1 MLLTSLSLP
10 QLEALSVRRLKQS
23 MAVESLAKDT
33 LSLNQPATTI
43 IVRFTPSTVVRLCAL
58 LLGLLGGWANAQA
71 LTVLYPDIGEPY
83 RTVFAEIL
91 QGIEEQSRAKPR
103 AIALS
108 AGSDLGELRNTLKSG
123 KVVIALGR
131 QGLKAA
137 AMLDPA
143 QAVVIGGVGAAPD
156 ADRLNGISLTPD
168 PALLFAML
176 KSLLPGVRRVLVVYN
191 PAGNEGQIRLA
202 REAARNL
209 GLELVALEA
218 HDLAGAA
225 RAYESQFAAAD
236 GRRDALWL
244 PQDATTVEE
253 TTILPLVLKES
264 WSRNLPVFSSSVLHV
279 KKGVLFGMYP
289 NNVQLGRDLATL
301 ALSLQN
307 GEAPKRGVTPLRAVR
322 SALNS
327 RTASHIGLNLVSSQQ
342 RSFDAV
348 FPEP

>member
-1 MLLTSLSLP
+1 MD
-10 QLEALSVRRLKQS
+10 VK
-23 MAVESLAKDT
+23 SLAKDT
-33 LSLNQPATTI
+33 LPLTQHAAAI
-43 IVRFTPSTVVRLCAL
+43 IVRLTINVVAFLCAL
-58 LLGLLGGWANAQA
+58 LLGLPGGRAYAQT
-71 LTVLYPDIGEPY
+71 LTVLYPEIGEPY
-83 RTVFAEIL
+83 RSVFTEIL
-91 QGIEEQSRAKPR
+91 QGVEEQAKAKPR
-103 AIALS
+103 AIALG
-108 AGSDLGELRNTLKSG
+108 AGTDLAELRNTVKNG

-143 QAVVIGGVGAAPD
+143 QSVVIGGVGAAPD
-156 ADRLNGISLTPD
+156 AERMNGISLAPD
-168 PALLFAML
+168 PALLFGML
-176 KSLLPGVRRVLVVYN
+176 KTLLPGIRRVIVVYN
-191 PAGNEGQIRLA
+191 PARNEAQIRLA
-202 REAARNL
+202 REAARSL

-218 HDLAGAA
+218 SDLAGAA
-225 RAYESQFAAAD
+225 RAYEAQFAAAD

-264 WSRNLPVFSSSVLHV
+264 WRRTLPVFSSSVLHV

-289 NNVQLGRDLATL
+289 NNVQLGRDLAAL
-301 ALSLQN
+301 ALAMQN
-307 GEAPKRGVTPLRAVR
+307 GDMPKRGVTPLRAVR

-327 RTASHIGLNLVSSQQ
+327 RTASHIGLNLASSQQ

>member
-1 MLLTSLSLP
+1 M
-10 QLEALSVRRLKQS
+10 
-23 MAVESLAKDT
+23 
-33 LSLNQPATTI
+33 
-43 IVRFTPSTVVRLCAL
+43 
-58 LLGLLGGWANAQA
+58 LLGLPGGRVHAQT

-83 RTVFAEIL
+83 RTVFTEIL
-91 QGIEEQSRAKPR
+91 QGVEEQAKTKPR
-103 AIALS
+103 AIALG
-108 AGSDLGELRNTLKSG
+108 AGTDLAELRNTLKNS

-156 ADRLNGISLTPD
+156 AERLNGISLAPD
-168 PALLFAML
+168 PALLFGML
-176 KSLLPGVRRVLVVYN
+176 KTLLPGIRRVIVVYN
-191 PAGNEGQIRLA
+191 PASNEAQIRLA
-202 REAARNL
+202 REAARGL

-218 HDLAGAA
+218 SDLAGAA
-225 RAYESQFAAAD
+225 RAYETQFAAAD
-236 GRRDALWL
+236 GHRDALWL

-289 NNVQLGRDLATL
+289 NNVQLGRDLAAL
-301 ALSLQN
+301 ALAMQN
-307 GEAPKRGVTPLRAVR
+307 GDMPKRGVTPLRAVR

>member
-1 MLLTSLSLP
+1 MRLT
-10 QLEALSVRRLKQS
+10 
-23 MAVESLAKDT
+23 
-33 LSLNQPATTI
+33 I
-43 IVRFTPSTVVRLCAL
+43 TVVALLSAL
-58 LLGLLGGWANAQA
+58 LLSLLGGRANAQT

-91 QGIEEQSRAKPR
+91 QGVEDQSKAKPR
-103 AIALS
+103 AIALG
-108 AGSDLGELRNTLKSG
+108 AGSDLNELRNTLKNG

-137 AMLDPA
+137 AMLDPP
-143 QAVVIGGVGAAPD
+143 QGVVVGGVGSAPD
-156 ADRLNGISLTPD
+156 ADRLNGISLAPD
-168 PALLFAML
+168 PALLFGML
-176 KSLLPGVRRVLVVYN
+176 KTLLPAIRRVIVVYN
-191 PAGNEGQIRLA
+191 PASNEAQIRLA
-202 REAARNL
+202 REAARAL

-218 HDLAGAA
+218 TDLAGAA
-225 RAYESQFAAAD
+225 RAYETQFAAAD
-236 GRRDALWL
+236 GHRDALWL

-289 NNVQLGRDLATL
+289 NNVQLGRDLAAL
-301 ALSLQN
+301 ALSVQN
-307 GEAPKRGVTPLRAVR
+307 GEMPKHGVTPLRAVR

>member
-1 MLLTSLSLP
+1 MRLTI
-10 QLEALSVRRLKQS
+10 
-23 MAVESLAKDT
+23 
-33 LSLNQPATTI
+33 N
-43 IVRFTPSTVVRLCAL
+43 VVAFICTL
-58 LLGLLGGWANAQA
+58 LLGLPGGRVHAQT

-83 RTVFAEIL
+83 RTVFTEIL
-91 QGIEEQSRAKPR
+91 QGVEEQARAKPR
-103 AIALS
+103 AIALG
-108 AGSDLGELRNTLKSG
+108 AGTDLAELRNTLKNG

-143 QAVVIGGVGAAPD
+143 QSVVIGGVGAAPD
-156 ADRLNGISLTPD
+156 AERLNGISLAPD
-168 PALLFAML
+168 PALLFGML
-176 KSLLPGVRRVLVVYN
+176 KTLLPGIRRVIVVYN
-191 PAGNEGQIRLA
+191 PASNEAQIRLA
-202 REAARNL
+202 REAARGL

-218 HDLAGAA
+218 SDLAGAA
-225 RAYESQFAAAD
+225 RAYEAQFAAAD
-236 GRRDALWL
+236 GHRDALWL

-289 NNVQLGRDLATL
+289 NNVQLGRDLAAL
-301 ALSLQN
+301 ALAMQN
-307 GEAPKRGVTPLRAVR
+307 GDMPKRGVTPLRAVR

-327 RTASHIGLNLVSSQQ
+327 RTASHIGLNLVSGQQ

>member
-1 MLLTSLSLP
+1 MD
-10 QLEALSVRRLKQS
+10 VK
-23 MAVESLAKDT
+23 SLAKDT
-33 LSLNQPATTI
+33 LPLTQHATTI
-43 IVRFTPSTVVRLCAL
+43 IVRLTINVVAFLTTL
-58 LLGLLGGWANAQA
+58 LLSLLGGPANAQT

-91 QGIEEQSRAKPR
+91 QGVEDQSKAKPR
-103 AIALS
+103 AIALG
-108 AGSDLGELRNTLKSG
+108 AGTDLGELRNTLKNG

-143 QAVVIGGVGAAPD
+143 QGVVVGGVGSAPD
-156 ADRLNGISLTPD
+156 AERLNGISLAPD
-168 PALLFAML
+168 PALLFGML
-176 KSLLPGVRRVLVVYN
+176 KTLLPGIRRVIVVYN
-191 PAGNEGQIRLA
+191 PASNEAQIRLA
-202 REAARNL
+202 REAARGL

-218 HDLAGAA
+218 SDLAGAA
-225 RAYESQFAAAD
+225 RAYEAQFAAAD
-236 GRRDALWL
+236 GHRDALWL

-289 NNVQLGRDLATL
+289 NNVQLGRDLAAL
-301 ALSLQN
+301 ALAMQN
-307 GEAPKRGVTPLRAVR
+307 GDMPKRGVTPLRAVR

>member
-1 MLLTSLSLP
+1 MGLP
-10 QLEALSVRRLKQS
+10 
-23 MAVESLAKDT
+23 
-33 LSLNQPATTI
+33 
-43 IVRFTPSTVVRLCAL
+43 
-58 LLGLLGGWANAQA
+58 GGRVHAQT

-83 RTVFAEIL
+83 RTVFTEIL
-91 QGIEEQSRAKPR
+91 QGVEEQAKTKPR
-103 AIALS
+103 AIALG
-108 AGSDLGELRNTLKSG
+108 AGTDLAELRNTLKNS

-156 ADRLNGISLTPD
+156 AERLNGISLAPD
-168 PALLFAML
+168 PALLFGML
-176 KSLLPGVRRVLVVYN
+176 KTLLPGIRRVIVVYN
-191 PAGNEGQIRLA
+191 PASNEAQIRLA
-202 REAARNL
+202 REAARGL

-218 HDLAGAA
+218 SDLAGAA
-225 RAYESQFAAAD
+225 RAYETQFAAAD
-236 GRRDALWL
+236 GHRDALWL

-289 NNVQLGRDLATL
+289 NNVQLGRDLAAL
-301 ALSLQN
+301 ALAMQN
-307 GEAPKRGVTPLRAVR
+307 GDMPKRGVTPLRAVR

>member
-1 MLLTSLSLP
+1 MD
-10 QLEALSVRRLKQS
+10 VK
-23 MAVESLAKDT
+23 SLAKDT
-33 LSLNQPATTI
+33 LPLIPYAATI
-43 IVRFTPSTVVRLCAL
+43 IVRFTVYVVATLSAL
-58 LLGLLGGWANAQA
+58 LLSLLGGRADAQT
-71 LTVLYPDIGEPY
+71 LTVLYPDIGDPY

-91 QGIEEQSRAKPR
+91 QGVEEQAHARPR
-103 AIALS
+103 AIALA
-108 AGSDLGELRNTLKSG
+108 AGADTAELRNTLKSS

-137 AMLDPA
+137 AALDPA
-143 QAVVIGGVGAAPD
+143 QSVVVGGVGQAPD
-156 ADRLNGISLTPD
+156 AERLSGISLMPD

-176 KSLLPGVRRVLVVYN
+176 KTLLPGVRRVIVVYN
-191 PAGNEGQIRLA
+191 PASSETQIRLA

-209 GLELVALEA
+209 GLELSALEA
-218 HDLAGAA
+218 TDLAGAA
-225 RAYESQFAAAD
+225 RAYEAQLATAD

-244 PQDATTVEE
+244 PQDATTVDE

-264 WSRNLPVFSSSVLHV
+264 WSRNLAVFSSSVLHV
-279 KKGVLFGMYP
+279 KKGVLFGLYP

-301 ALSLQN
+301 ALAIQN
-307 GEAPKRGVTPLRAVR
+307 GEPPRHGVTPLRAVR

>member
-1 MLLTSLSLP
+1 MD
-10 QLEALSVRRLKQS
+10 
-23 MAVESLAKDT
+23 VESLAKDT
-33 LSLNQPATTI
+33 LPLTPYATTI
-43 IVRFTPSTVVRLCAL
+43 IVRSTINVVARVFAL
-58 LLGLLGGWANAQA
+58 LLSLIGGWADAQT

-83 RTVFAEIL
+83 RAVFAEIL
-91 QGIEEQSRAKPR
+91 QGVEEQARARPR
-103 AIALS
+103 AIALT
-108 AGSDLGELRNTLKSG
+108 AGTDLAELRNTLKNG

-137 AMLDPA
+137 TMLEPT
-143 QAVVIGGVGAAPD
+143 QGVVVGGVGAAPD
-156 ADRLNGISLTPD
+156 ADRLNGISLSPD
-168 PALLFAML
+168 PALLFGML
-176 KSLLPGVRRVLVVYN
+176 KNLLPGVRRVIVVYN
-191 PAGNEGQIRLA
+191 PATSEAQIRLA
-202 REAARNL
+202 REAARGL

-218 HDLAGAA
+218 GDLAGAA
-225 RAYESQFAAAD
+225 RAYEAQFATAD

-289 NNVQLGRDLATL
+289 NNVQLGRDLAAL
-301 ALSLQN
+301 ALAMQN
-307 GEAPKRGVTPLRAVR
+307 GEPLKRGVMPLRAVR

>member
-1 MLLTSLSLP
+1 MRLTI
-10 QLEALSVRRLKQS
+10 
-23 MAVESLAKDT
+23 
-33 LSLNQPATTI
+33 N
-43 IVRFTPSTVVRLCAL
+43 VVAFLCTL
-58 LLGLLGGWANAQA
+58 LLGLPGGRVHAQT

-83 RTVFAEIL
+83 RTVFTEIL
-91 QGIEEQSRAKPR
+91 QGVEEQAKTKPR
-103 AIALS
+103 AIALG
-108 AGSDLGELRNTLKSG
+108 AGTDLAELRNTLKNS

-156 ADRLNGISLTPD
+156 AERLNGISLAPD
-168 PALLFAML
+168 PALLFGML
-176 KSLLPGVRRVLVVYN
+176 KTLLPGIRRVIVVYN
-191 PAGNEGQIRLA
+191 PASNEAQIRLA
-202 REAARNL
+202 REAARGL

-218 HDLAGAA
+218 SDLAGAA
-225 RAYESQFAAAD
+225 RAYETQFAAAD
-236 GRRDALWL
+236 GHRDALWL

-289 NNVQLGRDLATL
+289 NNVQLGRDLAAL
-301 ALSLQN
+301 ALAMQN
-307 GEAPKRGVTPLRAVR
+307 GDMPKRGVTPLRAVR